1 MNDNRIN
8 TLNTAYQIRDIAIR
22 GNESVYEGDLIYIY
36 WQTAGRFLL
45 VYLESIR
52 NDWYGYRIYQCGGK
66 AEFDTERV
74 VDASLEAE
82 DFKCV
87 FQYKEIIDQENYQQI
102 SNVELW
108 YEEYKEAIAEC
119 SNS

>member
-1 MNDNRIN
+1 M
-8 TLNTAYQIRDIAIR
+8 
-22 GNESVYEGDLIYIY
+22 
-36 WQTAGRFLL
+36 
-45 VYLESIR
+45 
-52 NDWYGYRIYQCGGK
+52 
-66 AEFDTERV
+66 ERV